1 MSQDFS
7 DPFKNVNI
15 EASMQQQ
22 QNQPFNQAITENPF
36 GNMSFTNVE
45 PSETMEMPTAPQTDM
60 IQTQG
65 NVQLSQVMGS
75 EMDDPFANVNI
86 NPMMNQQPQQIQ
98 QPMMNQ
104 QPRMNQMQ
112 MPPMNQQPQQNFQ
125 SGFNAFNQFQQQ
137 QQHQQ
142 QNFNTNFRSNN
153 NMNQYHDNG
162 NQQQRKYNI
171 IDIAWL
177 VNPKLYDNTLGTEA
191 PYVVISY
198 NGDFNNLRIG
208 LKVMNGNMPFNTN
221 YLTPNNWFNGT
232 NINLYPENC
241 AQIKYSGQNQIQI
254 IERMFNLNVNWMPN
268 STIITIGQNNLAVNT
283 TDSNGNQYSYTF
295 IGYQYE
301 LLKHCFD
308 FMLNGQAWSL
318 HCRVK

>member
-15 EASMQQQ
+15 EASMQQ

-45 PSETMEMPTAPQTDM
+45 PSEAMEMPTAPQTDM

-65 NVQLSQVMGS
+65 NVQLSQVVGS

-86 NPMMNQQPQQIQ
+86 NPMMNQQPQQMQ

-112 MPPMNQQPQQNFQ
+112 TPPMNQQPQQNFQ

-295 IGYQYE
+295 VGYQYE